1 MLFDDNDAR
10 PIQGRLE
17 AVLRGIGDAFLVVIL
32 ISIGVCAGNLASVS
46 IDDWRNGVVPAEY
59 RG

>member
-10 PIQGRLE
+10 PTQSRLE
-17 AVLRGIGDAFLVVIL
+17 ARLRGIGDAFLIVIL
-32 ISIGVCAGNLASVS
+32 ISIGGCVGKLASIS
-46 IDDWRNGVVPAEY
+46 IDDWRNGVVPAEC